1 MRFTFFFFKSDDI
14 QAHKITQNSRSVAII
29 LGTYKLLYFFPYI
42 TTLECINHY
51 FILLQGAL
59 EPGFA
64 SLKWYLQPVYNL
76 VILLMRSFH

>member
-51 FILLQGAL
+51 LMLLQGIANPDFAL
-59 EPGFA
+59 LEKY
-64 SLKWYLQPVYNL
+64 S
-76 VILLMRSFH
+76 